1 MSSGKMGMSQSVVQ
15 KAKELCRELRKR
27 STRSELL
34 FWQKVRNRK
43 VLGKKFLR
51 QYPIFFMYMD
61 KKTFFIADFY
71 CHENRLVVEIDGK
84 NHDYQ
89 REYDELRTYIINNLD
104 IEVVRFRNE
113 EIERNISSVLERLW
127 VVLIGQT
134 HPVSL
139 S

>member
-113 EIERNISSVLERLW
+113 EIERNISGVLERLRA
-127 VVLIGQT
+127 VLIGQT
-134 HPVSL
+134 HPKSL

>member
-113 EIERNISSVLERLW
+113 EIERNISSVLERLR

>member
-71 CHENRLVVEIDGK
+71 CHEN
-84 NHDYQ
+84 
-89 REYDELRTYIINNLD
+89 
-104 IEVVRFRNE
+104 
-113 EIERNISSVLERLW
+113 
-127 VVLIGQT
+127 
-134 HPVSL
+134 
-139 S
+139 

>member
-1 MSSGKMGMSQSVVQ
+1 MSSGKMSMSQSVVQ

-27 STRSELL
+27 STQSERL
-34 FWQKVRNRK
+34 FWHAVRNRK

-51 QYPIFFMYMD
+51 QYPILFMHID

-89 REYDELRTYIINNLD
+89 RDYDELRTYIINNLD

-113 EIERNISSVLERLW
+113 EIERNISSVLERLRA
-127 VVLIGQT
+127 VLIGQT
-134 HPVSL
+134 HPKSL